1 MLHVKQELL
10 AGLRQALDG
19 LLPGSGQQALFES
32 PKVAAHGDLAITAA
46 MQLSKALK
54 KNPRELGEQLRAA
67 LLALPSYQA
76 WVQDIDIAGPG
87 FINLRLRPAAKQ
99 QIVREVLSAKE
110 RFGYQST
117 TAVDK
122 AQGQSDA
129 KNRQRV
135 LVEFVSANPTGPLHV
150 GHGRQAALGDAI
162 CNLLETQGLDV
173 YREFYYNDAGV
184 QIDTLAKST
193 QLRAQ
198 GLSLATIVGRPT
210 QTTLP
215 AKRFTTVNTS
225 QTSQPTS

>member
-67 LLALPSYQA
+67 LLALPTYQT

-87 FINLRLRPAAKQ
+87 FINLRLKPAAKQ
-99 QIVREVLSAKE
+99 QIVREVLSAKG

-122 AQGQSDA
+122 VQGQ
-129 KNRQRV
+129 RR
-135 LVEFVSANPTGPLHV
+135 
-150 GHGRQAALGDAI
+150 
-162 CNLLETQGLDV
+162 
-173 YREFYYNDAGV
+173 
-184 QIDTLAKST
+184 
-193 QLRAQ
+193 
-198 GLSLATIVGRPT
+198 RP
-210 QTTLP
+210 
-215 AKRFTTVNTS
+215 K
-225 QTSQPTS
+225 